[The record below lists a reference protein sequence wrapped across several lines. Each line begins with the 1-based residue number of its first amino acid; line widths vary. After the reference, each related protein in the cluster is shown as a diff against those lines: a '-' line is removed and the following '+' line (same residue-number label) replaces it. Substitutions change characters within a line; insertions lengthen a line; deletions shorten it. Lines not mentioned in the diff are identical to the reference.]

1 MPILSKKRYEDMKIH
16 NRRKHL
22 LSLPNFKMYK
32 TWFNSKQMDIN
43 TKDELQSMIGEL
55 EELQDISWEEINQR
69 QSKNTQEKSTQTHTE
84 FSAPDGLD
92 YNDNQRIINEK
103 DHLILPCEIHRGI
116 TTPTDDLN
124 HPNRTRYYNR
134 TLEKAASKLKNLYE

>member
-1 MPILSKKRYEDMKIH
+1 
-16 NRRKHL
+16 
-22 LSLPNFKMYK
+22 
-32 TWFNSKQMDIN
+32 MDIN

-55 EELQDISWEEINQR
+55 EELQDIYWEEINQR

-84 FSAPDGLD
+84 FSAPDGPD
-92 YNDNQRIINEK
+92 YNDNQRIINEE

-124 HPNRTRYYNR
+124 NPNRTRYYNR
-134 TLEKAASKLKNLYE
+134 TSEKAASKLKNLYE